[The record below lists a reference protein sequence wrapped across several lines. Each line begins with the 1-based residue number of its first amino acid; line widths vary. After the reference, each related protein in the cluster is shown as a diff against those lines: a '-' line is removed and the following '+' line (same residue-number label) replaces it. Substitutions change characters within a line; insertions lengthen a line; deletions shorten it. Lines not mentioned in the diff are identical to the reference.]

1 MLLPR
6 LIPCMDVHHGRTV
19 KGVEFEG
26 LVDSGDPVQL
36 ALQYAAGGADELVW
50 LEISATVEGQKLPL
64 EKIRELRARLNIPLT
79 VGGGIHTLS
88 DAEQLL
94 QHGADKVSIN
104 SAALQIP
111 SLITEVARRWGSQC
125 MVVSVDV
132 RWTEQ
137 GYSVFSHGG
146 RRPAGRELGKW
157 IHEADERGAGEFLL
171 TSIAHDGGQD
181 GYDVAMLDYAR
192 QFTRRPIIASGGAG
206 SADHL
211 AIALERGHTA
221 LLLASI
227 LHQGRAS
234 ISTLKSQLQQ
244 RGFQVRGQNQRS

>member
-19 KGVEFEG
+19 KGVEFED

-36 ALQYAAGGADELVW
+36 ALQYAADGADELVW
-50 LEISATVEGQKLPL
+50 LEISATVEGQNLPL
-64 EKIRELRARLNIPLT
+64 QRISELRSRLNIPLT
-79 VGGGIHTLS
+79 VGGGIHSLGDT
-88 DAEQLL
+88 EQLL
-94 QHGADKVSIN
+94 QQGADKVSIN
-104 SAALQIP
+104 SAALLNP
-111 SLITEVARRWGSQC
+111 SLITEVAHRWGSQC
-125 MVVSVDV
+125 MVVSVDA
-132 RWTEQ
+132 RRTEQ

-146 RRPAGRELGKW
+146 KRPTGRELGAW

-171 TSIAHDGGQD
+171 TSITHDGSQD

-211 AIALERGHTA
+211 ATALNRGHTA

-227 LHQGRAS
+227 LHQGRTS
-234 ISTLKSQLQQ
+234 ISTLKSQLRQ
-244 RGFQVRGQNQRS
+244 RGFPIREPN